1 VLLEDDDGVFGVL
14 DLDSP
19 LPGRFD
25 KADQAGIETLA
36 AIYASASSF
45 ED

>member
-1 VLLEDDDGVFGVL
+1 MMP
-14 DLDSP
+14 DLSP
-19 LPGRFD
+19 ADVVD

-36 AIYASASSF
+36 AIYVAASSF